1 MEATDPIIRI
11 EMARSDAAF
20 IHDVLMSCEFRGAQ
34 MLQASG
40 IIAGLRPA
48 LAPRAPS
55 NPPPAGEA
63 KGYVT
68 GETDAPK
75 PEPATPPKFPGAQT
89 LEFPTKK
96 RPAKRKR

>member
-48 LAPRAPS
+48 LSAKPVAAPAPEAVES
-55 NPPPAGEA
+55 PPDDVFPDPA
-63 KGYVT
+63 
-68 GETDAPK
+68 
-75 PEPATPPKFPGAQT
+75 FPSGSTQT
-89 LEFPTKK
+89 LELRALPSKKK